1 MALDPLSGAVF
12 LNPALAAPLAL
23 AGTAVSVLG
32 TVMAGKAQ
40 QEEARLN
47 AFQMQTQKKQNK
59 TAALQQARAR
69 REEYDL
75 ATSANL
81 AAFAA
86 QGRDISADRSVEA
99 FLRKQEEIADQ
110 DVLRIDQQAQLE
122 NSRLTLA
129 AMTERRSGR
138 NALYSSL
145 FSAVGTMAEAGYQYQ
160 KVKIPT
166 TGKRLGG
173 GGK

>member
-1 MALDPLSGAVF
+1 
-12 LNPALAAPLAL
+12 
-23 AGTAVSVLG
+23 
-32 TVMAGKAQ
+32 MAGKAQ

-86 QGRDISADRSVEA
+86 
-99 FLRKQEEIADQ
+99 
-110 DVLRIDQQAQLE
+110 
-122 NSRLTLA
+122 
-129 AMTERRSGR
+129 RRGR

-145 FSAVGTMAEAGYQYQ
+145 FSAVGTVGEGYY
-160 KVKIPT
+160 KYKTVEV
-166 TGKRLGG
+166 
-173 GGK
+173 